1 MSPRYRLNLA
11 SQRFT
16 RYRAMNVMLVVVLL
30 LIVGFTA
37 WQAVEVAGYT
47 ESLERLRSEEQAAR
61 VQWEF
66 LGARIDQLET
76 RLARRDSVET
86 IAEVRFLNEIIERKQ
101 FSWTLLLREI
111 ERTIPRAVYIV
122 SLTPNISE
130 SGTVRLQM
138 EARAETLDALIRFLT
153 NLGDNPAFDKVI
165 VPAEELNEVE
175 DRIERRF
182 LMEVDYNPSGRLGTG
197 EVAGQ

>member
-16 RYRAMNVMLVVVLL
+16 RYRAMNMMLLVVLI
-30 LIVGFTA
+30 LIVGFST
-37 WQAVEVAGYT
+37 WQAVAVARYT
-47 ESLERLRSEEQAAR
+47 ESLERRRSQEQEAR
-61 VQWEF
+61 VSWEF
-66 LGARIDQLET
+66 LGDRIDELEA
-76 RLARRDSVET
+76 RLGRRDSVET
-86 IAEVRFLNEIIERKQ
+86 ISEIQFLNRIIERKQ

-130 SGTVRLQM
+130 SGDVRLRM

-175 DRIERRF
+175 DRIERSF
-182 LMEVDYNPSGRLGTG
+182 LMEVDYIPSGRLGTG
-197 EVAGQ
+197 EVARQ